1 LDLFVN
7 NERILLKMHE
17 LLFGGTTNN
26 ARSQSLRSPNDQ
38 ITLFNQIKSIKID
51 VSQELFD

>member
-1 LDLFVN
+1 MDLFVN

-17 LLFGGTTNN
+17 LLFGDTTNN